1 MRKLLIAAVVLL
13 ILGVAADFAAARVF
27 EDRVTEVIQREYGL
41 DRRPVVQVRDFPFL
55 PHLAT
60 GRLETVDVAATDVQ
74 AGGVTAARLVLH
86 LHDVRAPRDVL
97 LGERGRVEVGRADGQ
112 VELTEAE
119 VNRLL
124 ADRLPGASLDVGDD
138 GVRVRLRTE
147 LLGQPVEAVA
157 TGRLGASR
165 GAIAFAPEKVE
176 LGGGLDPALESQVAP
191 LLAVRVPLPELPAG
205 LRLEGVDT
213 RPGTVIVTGRA
224 AGVSVAT

>member
-1 MRKLLIAAVVLL
+1 MRKLLIAVVVLL

-27 EDRVTEVIQREYGL
+27 EDRVTEVLQREYDL

-55 PHLAT
+55 PQLAT
-60 GRLETVDVAATDVQ
+60 GRLENVDVAADDVQ

-86 LHDVRAPRDVL
+86 LHDVRVPRDVL

-124 ADRLPGASLDVGDD
+124 ADRAPGASLDVGEDE
-138 GVRVRLRTE
+138 VRVRLRTE

-176 LGGGLDPALESQVAP
+176 LGGLDPALESQVAP

-213 RPGTVIVTGRA
+213 RPGTVVITGRA

>member
-1 MRKLLIAAVVLL
+1 MRKLLIAAIILL

>member
-55 PHLAT
+55 PNLAT
-60 GRLETVDVAATDVQ
+60 GRLENVDVAATDVQ

-86 LHDVRAPRDVL
+86 LHDVRVPRDVL